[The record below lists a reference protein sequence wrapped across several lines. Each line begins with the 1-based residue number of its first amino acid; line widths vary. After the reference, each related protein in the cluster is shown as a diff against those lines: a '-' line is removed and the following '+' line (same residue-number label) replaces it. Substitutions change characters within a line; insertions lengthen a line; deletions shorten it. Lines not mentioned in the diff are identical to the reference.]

1 MFDIAENFRFQSD
14 ALQETQ
20 MRIQRFLGR
29 IGMHAHYLVPDVN
42 LLQVA
47 GTGGLAWDTTEQ
59 IKFILPFRD
68 DKADVWLGIYL
79 N

>member
-1 MFDIAENFRFQSD
+1 
-14 ALQETQ
+14 
-20 MRIQRFLGR
+20 
-29 IGMHAHYLVPDVN
+29 MHAHFLVPDIN
-42 LLQVA
+42 LLQIT

-68 DKADVWLGIYL
+68 DKADLWLGMAL